1 MLQQAVKNRPP
12 ANGMSMDSSPVT
24 PHLSSAAQD
33 GRVTVGNRIELSY
46 IDRGAGHPIILIPGW
61 SFTKEVFEKQ
71 IPFLSQTHR
80 VIAYDPRGQG
90 MSTNTAIGNDYTTHG
105 EDLAALIDA
114 LAIKNPIL
122 VGWSAGAHTA
132 WAYTKLRGAASI
144 AAMVA
149 IDVPPKCLSHD
160 EDAWVAGSLDEIAA
174 VHTVYLRDAKGQA
187 SFIRRYSE
195 TAMIERS
202 LQPEEL
208 AWLIAQSAT
217 TKPLIAAQLFASF
230 MFGDHTAEAITVA
243 RTRPTLYYLSQ
254 GAAKK
259 ALPFIKRML
268 PETRHVVF
276 GGHMMFW
283 EHPEAF
289 NLVLDE
295 FIRLHVNLTAPA

>member
-1 MLQQAVKNRPP
+1 MLYRAVKNRPP
-12 ANGMSMDSSPVT
+12 NNGMSMDSANVT
-24 PHLSSAAQD
+24 PHLSAPGQD
-33 GRVTVGNRIELSY
+33 GRVTVGTRVELSY
-46 IDRGAGHPIILIPGW
+46 IDRGTGQPIIFIPGW
-61 SFTKEVFEKQ
+61 TFTKEVFEKQ
-71 IPFLSQTHR
+71 IPFLSQSYR

-90 MSTNTAIGNDYTTHG
+90 QSTNTAIGNDYTTHG

-114 LAIKNPIL
+114 LSIKNPIL

-144 AAMVA
+144 AALVT

-160 EDAWVAGSLDEIAA
+160 EDAWVSGSLDEISA

-187 SFIRRYSE
+187 SFIKRYAE
-195 TAMIERS
+195 TAMIERN

-208 AWLIAQSAT
+208 AWLLAQSAT

-230 MFGDHTAEAITVA
+230 MFGDHTAEAINVA
-243 RTRPTLYYLSQ
+243 RTCPTLYYLSQ
-254 GAAKK
+254 GSAKK
-259 ALPFIKRML
+259 ALPVIKRLL
-268 PETRHVVF
+268 PETRYVMF

-283 EHPEAF
+283 EHAEAF

-295 FIRLHVNLTAPA
+295 FIRLHVNLNAAA

>member
-1 MLQQAVKNRPP
+1 MC
-12 ANGMSMDSSPVT
+12 MDSSPAT
-24 PHLSSAAQD
+24 PKLSPPSQD
-33 GRVTVGNRIELSY
+33 GRLAVGTRVELSY
-46 IDRGAGHPIILIPGW
+46 LDRGTGQPLILIPGW
-61 SFTKEVFEKQ
+61 TFTKEVFEKQ
-71 IPFLSQTHR
+71 IPFLSQSYR

-105 EDLAALIDA
+105 EDLAALIDG

-144 AAMVA
+144 AGLVT
-149 IDVPPKCLSHD
+149 IDAPPKCLSHD
-160 EDAWVAGSLDEIAA
+160 EDAWVAGSLDEISA

-187 SFIRRYSE
+187 SFIRRYAE
-195 TAMIERS
+195 TNLIERN

-208 AWLIAQSAT
+208 AWLLAQSAT

-230 MFGDHTAEAITVA
+230 MFGDHTAEAINVA
-243 RTRPTLYYLSQ
+243 RVRPTLCYISQ
-254 GAAKK
+254 NAAKK
-259 ALPFIKRML
+259 ALPFIKRLL

-276 GGHMMFW
+276 GGSMMFW
-283 EHPEAF
+283 EHEEAF

-295 FIRLHVNLTAPA
+295 FIRLHVNLNAAA